1 MIGPWSNSTF
11 ASSLLRKIHSDFMA
25 SSAVKLTALSD
36 AQLLQLCNSENPE
49 LCPSS
54 FAIKYSGSKF
64 ILKAIASVNRTSTIS
79 GPAFKE
85 TICRCLHF
93 LNFPKQVIDQPL
105 KCDVKDLMQKVG
117 NLCEEGIQ
125 YNLPEA
131 FLQRDDVHH
140 KLVRFCSSIGAARR
154 PSRGT
159 VTVTV
164 RVTVTAD
171 ARRLSD

>member
-1 MIGPWSNSTF
+1 
-11 ASSLLRKIHSDFMA
+11 MA

-36 AQLLQLCNSENPE
+36 AQLLQLCKSENPE

-64 ILKAIASVNRTSTIS
+64 ILRDIASVNRTSTIS

-140 KLVRFCSSIGAARR
+140 KLVRFCSSIGAAYKAIPLFLGQYLHVWGMEQLPFEYSELYQRCKIFLHANER
-154 PSRGT
+154 FTRSI
-159 VTVTV
+159 
-164 RVTVTAD
+164 A
-171 ARRLSD
+171 